1 MTDGRMG
8 DDLLLAIGR
17 LPKGKAGVVLRNY
30 SLAAADRR
38 ALFDA
43 ARKIARHNRLVL
55 LLGGPERLAR
65 RWKADGW
72 HGPERRRIR
81 SLIHGMA
88 VHDPAELRAAIPAK
102 ADLVSL
108 SPVFAT
114 RSPTAAAPHGRTTF
128 ALPARPPPT
137 PT

>member
-1 MTDGRMG
+1 MRRRHPALPRLWLMTDERMG

-43 ARKIARHNRLVL
+43 ARKIARRNRLVL
-55 LLGGPERLAR
+55 LLGGPERLER

-72 HGPERRRIR
+72 Q
-81 SLIHGMA
+81 
-88 VHDPAELRAAIPAK
+88 
-102 ADLVSL
+102 
-108 SPVFAT
+108 
-114 RSPTAAAPHGRTTF
+114 GRTEENKSELQAPLRLTIGGVCM
-128 ALPARPPPT
+128 
-137 PT
+137 

>member
-1 MTDGRMG
+1 MRRRHPALPRLWLMTDERMG

-43 ARKIARHNRLVL
+43 ARKIAPRNRLVL
-55 LLGGPERLAR
+55 LPGGPERLAR

-72 HGPERRRIR
+72 HGPERRRHS
-81 SLIHGMA
+81 SLIPGLA
-88 VHDPAELRAAIPAK
+88 FYTPAELCGAHPAP
-102 ADLVSL
+102 S
-108 SPVFAT
+108 
-114 RSPTAAAPHGRTTF
+114 AP
-128 ALPARPPPT
+128 
-137 PT
+137 